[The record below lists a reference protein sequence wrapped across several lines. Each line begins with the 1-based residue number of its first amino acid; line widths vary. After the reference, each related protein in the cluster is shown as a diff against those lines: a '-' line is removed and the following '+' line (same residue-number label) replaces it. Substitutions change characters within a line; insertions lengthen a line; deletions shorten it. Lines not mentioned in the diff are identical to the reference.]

1 MDLKN
6 EMQMFLSMTIIIILL
21 AGCSQPAAVIPIT
34 PQAAATEE
42 ATEAVF
48 ESAQP
53 NWKVTDA
60 GPLQFNPG
68 STFMQTPGDL
78 KPYTAIRFTVTALR
92 GQQVSMWLTTEP
104 APIDLLLATLTIMD
118 GSGTVLTR
126 EPLVYW
132 SQVLSAD
139 QTLTVEIKSLAK
151 EDILYSYKIEIPA
164 ETVDP
169 AAGAAYEPVETSLC
183 MVLQEE
189 MARVLNKDIYTE
201 AQAPFMDVVGREAG
215 QGCRLTA
222 VGTGVDFS
230 DPSSV
235 VNTLISTVGAGWT
248 QTPDYAAGGGT
259 GSVAGLYRDMGLMLI
274 KVNWKPDMGVECPA
288 DQPLD
293 ACGLNP
299 EQKIYSVEIDVA
311 QNTAGF
317 SMDGHWVDAATG
329 FTLDLN
335 QDWKQIYGQ
344 HAIVAQNGNKID
356 SLEASIN
363 GWLKGQVATVNF
375 QSSFT
380 DQPGT
385 AEITYLDVNTI
396 QWKIIAAPAGEF
408 YLPAEATLI
417 RTAQ

>member
-34 PQAAATEE
+34 PQAAATDE
-42 ATEAVF
+42 ATEAAI
-48 ESAQP
+48 ESPQP

-60 GPLQFNPG
+60 GPLIFYPG
-68 STFMQTPGDL
+68 STFIQTPGDL
-78 KPYTAIRFTVTALR
+78 QPYSAIRFTVSALK

-104 APIDLLLATLTIMD
+104 ALIDLPLATLTIMD
-118 GSGTVLTR
+118 GSGTVLTS

-132 SQVLSAD
+132 SQVMAAD
-139 QTLTVEIKSLAK
+139 QTLTVEIKSLAS

-164 ETVDP
+164 EVIDP
-169 AAGAAYEPVETSLC
+169 VAGEVYEPIETSLC
-183 MVLQEE
+183 FMLQEE
-189 MARVLNKDIYTE
+189 MATALDKDIYTE
-201 AQAPFMDVVGREAG
+201 SQAPFLDVVGREAG

-222 VGTGVDFS
+222 TGTGVDFS
-230 DPSSV
+230 DPWSV

-248 QTPDYAAGGGT
+248 QSPDYAAGGGT
-259 GSVAGLYRDMGLMLI
+259 GSVAGLYRDMALMLI

-293 ACGLNP
+293 DCGLTP
-299 EQKIYSVEIDVA
+299 EQMIYTIEIDVA

-329 FTLDLN
+329 FTLDLY

-344 HAIVAQNGNKID
+344 HAVVAQDGNKID

-363 GWLKGQVATVNF
+363 GWLKGQVATVKF

-385 AEITYLDVNTI
+385 AEITYLDINTI
-396 QWKIIAAPAGEF
+396 QWKIIEAPAGEF
-408 YLPAEATLI
+408 YLPIEATLI